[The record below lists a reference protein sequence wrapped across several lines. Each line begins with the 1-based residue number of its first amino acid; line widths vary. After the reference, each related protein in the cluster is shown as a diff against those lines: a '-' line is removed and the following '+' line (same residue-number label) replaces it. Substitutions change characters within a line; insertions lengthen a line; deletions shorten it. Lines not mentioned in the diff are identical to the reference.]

1 MKKLSL
7 VLVMAALIASGCSQ
21 KELSREEAYKLISK
35 EKQYPKVL
43 DYDMFYSDPQ
53 HAARVLNKG
62 LESDGL
68 VTVDRTQK
76 LKDVGKPLIHFTDKA
91 KPFLIGGP
99 SDGIQKVKIAD
110 QEMGEITAIIPD
122 KSNNTAI
129 VEYTV
134 LYKNITPFSVLL
146 KRDLNKPE
154 KKEAYFVL
162 ADTGWMI
169 RRQKM

>member
-21 KELSREEAYKLISK
+21 KELSREEAYKLINK
-35 EKQYPKVL
+35 DKQYPKVL

-53 HAARVLNKG
+53 HATRVLNKG